1 MLVSDSHFVL
11 LLLSSLVLPVT
22 PVIDPGSTQS
32 PTPAPTAWNRLWD
45 AASTVWK
52 RRAHAGPAHSAHH
65 SSYAEKGTM
74 PRQGAHKR
82 WQLAS
87 ALRWN
92 VSDVDL
98 GMLEMCPIFLGRAG
112 GRHKGANWVHMCSAA
127 QLRELARQYK

>member
-1 MLVSDSHFVL
+1 MLVSDSHFIL
-11 LLLSSLVLPVT
+11 LLPSSLVLPVT

-32 PTPAPTAWNRLWD
+32 PTPAPTVWNRLWD

-52 RRAHAGPAHSAHH
+52 HRAHH

-74 PRQGAHKR
+74 PRQGAQER

-98 GMLEMCPIFLGRAG
+98 GMLETCPIFLGRAG
-112 GRHKGANWVHMCSAA
+112 GRHEGANWVHMCSAA